1 MFLKILPSLNP
12 APSPVFHEVFL
23 GCVFPGLGECS
34 EGWDRGEGLW
44 FMGGLAKATPSSV
57 LSQGR
62 TQACILDLKGRPA
75 VGFWT
80 TRDAVCPQQSG
91 KERPEHFSGSTALGG
106 PVWLLRSCPGSL
118 GTCSTHSTPTPASG
132 SCLPCLPDLWEWR
145 VT

>member
-1 MFLKILPSLNP
+1 
-12 APSPVFHEVFL
+12 
-23 GCVFPGLGECS
+23 
-34 EGWDRGEGLW
+34 
-44 FMGGLAKATPSSV
+44 MGGLAKATPSSV

-106 PVWLLRSCPGSL
+106 PVWLLRSCPGVPGHMFHTL
-118 GTCSTHSTPTPASG
+118 HPNPGLRIMPA
-132 SCLPCLPDLWEWR
+132 LL
-145 VT
+145 T